1 MTAVEQTMTAD
12 EQAVDAGVPAEDAS
26 SGTRG
31 LRVRCAARWPE
42 SPEDRAQ
49 SLPQIAGFVLS
60 SFNPLVA
67 EVAERCLS
75 RRPGLPAG
83 RTAILL
89 ASEGGD
95 RATARALAEAVREG
109 RRVPPLLFF
118 QSNPNAVLGHV
129 ASRWRLTGPVVS
141 LGLPAGGGAIWPAAL
156 AEAELLLLDGDAEEV
171 LVIAAEQ
178 GSDADGEGDRAEAVL
193 VDRPRTREET
203 PR

>member
-1 MTAVEQTMTAD
+1 VTVVE
-12 EQAVDAGVPAEDAS
+12 PAEDAPAGVS
-26 SGTRG
+26 G
-31 LRVRCAARWPE
+31 LRVHCAARWPE
-42 SPEDRAQ
+42 TPEDCAK
-49 SLPQIAGFVLS
+49 SLPRIAGFVLS

-75 RRPGLPAG
+75 RRPGPPAP

-95 RATARALAEAVREG
+95 RVTARALAEAVREG

-129 ASRWRLTGPVVS
+129 AARWRLTGPVVS
-141 LGLPAGGGAIWPAAL
+141 LGGDGTGGRRREGEITSRGAIPPAAL

-178 GSDADGEGDRAEAVL
+178 GPDADGEGDRAEAVL
-193 VDRPRTREET
+193 VGRPRTREEA

>member
-1 MTAVEQTMTAD
+1 MTTVELAEDTP
-12 EQAVDAGVPAEDAS
+12 AGVS
-26 SGTRG
+26 G

-42 SPEDRAQ
+42 APEDCAR

-67 EVAERCLS
+67 EVAARCLS
-75 RRPGLPAG
+75 RRPGPPAE

-89 ASEGGD
+89 ASESGD
-95 RATARALAEAVREG
+95 RVTALALAEAVREG

-129 ASRWRLTGPVVS
+129 AARWRLTGPVVS
-141 LGLPAGGGAIWPAAL
+141 LGLQGGLERDGTAL
-156 AEAELLLLDGDAEEV
+156 AEAELLLLDGDADEV

-178 GSDADGEGDRAEAVL
+178 GPDASGEGDRAEAVL
-193 VDRPRTREET
+193 VDRPRTREEA